1 MKLTP
6 RSNQSTWSSLS
17 IPRLSPSL
25 LVLLLWQEKLNS
37 PSRLCSSGLF
47 FCQDAIYLE
56 QLLEFLSRKLQ
67 FASSILSSDLVR
79 NCISIIEYFNHNL
92 NYLSGYSIVSGLLLN
107 TIVVKF
113 LDEDFKQIKTKPFVE
128 VVIILFSFLL
138 GSSFI
143 LLMNYFAVW
152 SWFYYHKVDC
162 RYF

>member
-1 MKLTP
+1 MPEPNLALQTIHRLTSGSSWSAQDFTTFSEDSNWVRLLIKLTQ

-17 IPRLSPSL
+17 TPHLSL
-25 LVLLLWQEKLNS
+25 LLLVSLLWREKLNS

-67 FASSILSSDLVR
+67 FASSILSSDSVRR

-107 TIVVKF
+107 TIFVKF
-113 LDEDFKQIKTKPFVE
+113 LDEDFQQIKTKQ
-128 VVIILFSFLL
+128 
-138 GSSFI
+138 
-143 LLMNYFAVW
+143 
-152 SWFYYHKVDC
+152 
-162 RYF
+162 